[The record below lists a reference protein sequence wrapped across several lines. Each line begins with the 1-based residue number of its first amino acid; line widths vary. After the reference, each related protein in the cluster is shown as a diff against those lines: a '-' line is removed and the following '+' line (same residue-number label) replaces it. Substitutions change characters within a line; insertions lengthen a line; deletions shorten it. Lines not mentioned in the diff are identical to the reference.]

1 MLGRLT
7 VSDCL
12 QFDEVDE
19 TDGCKVHVTEY
30 HILSADG
37 QEEMTKTC
45 RRKLKI
51 ECNQSTRKT
60 EIANGKCKWTTAY
73 LTSVPYIS

>member
-1 MLGRLT
+1 MFGRLLII
-7 VSDCL
+7 SDCL

-60 EIANGKCKWTTAY
+60 EIANGKYK
-73 LTSVPYIS
+73 